1 MPEFS
6 SLPGQPALS
15 AFRLDRLLERLKAV
29 EPAINGL
36 DAHHVHLVWS
46 ERALS
51 PDEAARLRALLDV
64 PSGVP
69 ASDGALLWVVPRLG
83 TVSPW
88 ASKATDIAHNCAMP
102 FVRRIERG
110 IRYRLHTRGRLLS
123 GLLGTSR
130 TLDTAHLQAV
140 GALLH
145 DRMTESLLLQEPDP
159 QVLFAPLA
167 GKPLQRIPMTAEGRG
182 ALVDANQNL
191 GLALSDDEIDYLFE
205 AFGRAGRDP
214 SDVELMMFAQA
225 NSEHCRHKIFNASW
239 SMDGQERSE
248 TLFGMIRSTH
258 AANPAGTIVA
268 YSDNAAVLEGV
279 PAQRF
284 HARQQHTNGLYRA
297 QPVLLHS
304 LLKVETH
311 NHPTAI
317 SPFPGAS
324 TGSGGEIRDE
334 GATGRGSKPRFGL
347 TGFTVSNLRIP
358 GFEQPWETARDVT
371 APRPPQTDDASP
383 YGAPERIAS
392 PLSIMIDGPI
402 GAASFNNE
410 FGRPSLLGYFR
421 TLEVNVGG
429 RVRGYH
435 KPIMIAGGVGDI
447 DARHVGK
454 HDLPEGSL
462 LVQLG
467 GPGMRIGLGGG
478 AASSMGAGTNTAE
491 LDFDSVQ
498 RGNPEIQRRAQEV
511 LDRCWAL
518 GDDNPILSLHDVGAG
533 GLSNAFP
540 ELVHGSGRSALFEL
554 ARVPLE
560 ESGLSPAEIWCNE
573 SQERYVLSIAPG
585 ARELFDALCA
595 RERCPYAV
603 VGTVTVDGQLVLQA
617 PDASRPV
624 DMPIEVLL
632 GKPPRMHRD
641 GRRRARTLPPVD
653 CVGLD
658 LKTVARQVLRLP
670 AVASK
675 AFLITIGDRSVGGL
689 CSRDPMVGPWQ
700 VPVADC
706 AVGLKDYVGYQGEA
720 LSIGERTPLAI
731 IDSRAASRM
740 AVGEAVTNLVSAGID
755 DISRIKLSANW
766 MAACGEPAED
776 ADLFD
781 AVEACAALC
790 RELRIAIPVGKDSL
804 SMRTVWREGEGEG
817 AGIEKRVTA
826 PTSLIVTGFAPI
838 ADVRRVVTPQLRAD
852 AATAL
857 ILIDLGQGRQ
867 RMGASA
873 LAQVTQQIGDAAPDL
888 DSPALLASLVSA
900 LGALCA
906 EGRLLACHDRSDG
919 GLYATLCEMA
929 FAGHCGIAVNI
940 DLLTID
946 PHSADWGDFKI
957 RPEQVA
963 VQRNEL
969 TIKALFNEE
978 LGVVIQ
984 VAADDRD
991 AVLGLLRTH
1000 GLSPYSHVI
1009 GKPQARDAIE
1019 FYRDGRCIYTEAR
1032 AELQACWSE
1041 TSHRIAALRD
1051 NPQCAAEEFARIQE
1065 TADPGLGMHL
1075 RYDPANDI
1083 AAPYIATGVRP
1094 RVAILREQG
1103 VNSQVEMAAAFD
1115 RAGFDAYDVHM
1126 TDLFS
1131 RRHLLRDFKGI
1142 VACGGFSYGDVLG
1155 AGAGWARSILFNA
1168 ELADEFAKFFQRA
1181 DTFSLGVCNGCQMMS
1196 LLKGIIPG
1204 AEHWPRFLRN
1214 RSEQYEARLV
1224 QVEVLSSPSILLAGM
1239 AGSRMPIVVAHGEG
1253 QAQFDSER
1261 QRDDAIAALAFI
1273 ENDGSPALR
1282 YPANPN
1288 GSPDGLTGFTTRDG
1302 RSTIL
1307 MPHPERVFRSV
1318 QMSWRDPGEGEDSP
1332 WMRLFRNAR
1341 AWLA

>member
-1 MPEFS
+1 MPEFL

-15 AFRLDRLLERLKAV
+15 AFRQERLLERLRAV
-29 EPAINGL
+29 HPAISAL
-36 DAHHVHLVWS
+36 DADFIHLVWS
-46 ERALS
+46 DRALDG
-51 PDEAARLRALLDV
+51 DETARLKALLDV
-64 PSGVP
+64 PP
-69 ASDGALLWVVPRLG
+69 AGEPREGALLWSVPRLG
-83 TVSPW
+83 TLSPW
-88 ASKATDIAHNCAMP
+88 ASKATDIAHSCAMP
-102 FVRRIERG
+102 FIRRIERG
-110 IRYRLHTRGRLLS
+110 IRYRVAVRGGLLA
-123 GLLGTSR
+123 GLLG
-130 TLDTAHLQAV
+130 AV
-140 GALLH
+140 RSPDRPVLESVGGLLH
-145 DRMTESLLLQEPDP
+145 DRMTETLLLAPPDP
-159 QVLFAPLA
+159 RALFAPLA
-167 GKPLQRIPMTAEGRG
+167 GKPLARIALGARG
-182 ALVDANQNL
+182 VAALQEANREL
-191 GLALSDDEIDYLFE
+191 GLALSEDEVDYLAQ
-205 AFGRAGRDP
+205 AFGQAGRDP

-239 SMDGQERSE
+239 SIDGESPEQ

-258 AANPAGTIVA
+258 AVNPAGTVVA

-279 PAQRF
+279 PVQRF
-284 HARQQHTNGLYRA
+284 HAHQQGTNGLYRA

-317 SPFPGAS
+317 SPFPGAA

-358 GFEQPWETARDVT
+358 GFEQPWETAVDTTVPLERR
-371 APRPPQTDDASP
+371 AGEGAP
-383 YGAPERIAS
+383 YGHPDRIAS
-392 PLSIMIDGPI
+392 ALSIMIDGPL
-402 GAASFNNE
+402 GAAAFNNE

-421 TLEVNVGG
+421 TFEADIGG
-429 RVRGYH
+429 QMRGYH

-447 DARHVGK
+447 EARHVGK

-462 LVQLG
+462 LIQLG
-467 GPGMRIGLGGG
+467 GPGMRIGVGGG
-478 AASSMGAGTNTAE
+478 AASSMGAGSNTAE
-491 LDFDSVQ
+491 LDFNSVQ

-518 GDDNPILSLHDVGAG
+518 GDENPILSLHDVGAG

-540 ELVHGSGRSALFEL
+540 ELVHGSDRSALFEL

-560 ESGLSPAEIWCNE
+560 ETGLSPAEVWCNE
-573 SQERYVLSIAPG
+573 SQERYVLSIPPG
-585 ARELFDALCA
+585 ARDLFDAICA

-603 VGTVTVDGQLVLQA
+603 VGTVTDDGQLILQA
-617 PDASRPV
+617 PDGSRPV
-624 DMPIEVLL
+624 DMPMEVLL
-632 GKPPRMHRD
+632 GKPPRMHRQA
-641 GRRRARTLPPVD
+641 RRRERVLAPVD
-653 CVGLD
+653 CVP
-658 LKTVARQVLRLP
+658 LKLAEVARQVLSLP

-675 AFLITIGDRSVGGL
+675 AFLITIGDRTVGGM

-706 AVGLKDYVGYQGEA
+706 AVGLKDFVGYQGEA

-731 IDSRAASRM
+731 IDARAASRM
-740 AVGEAVTNLVSAGID
+740 AVGEAITNLAAAGID
-755 DISRIKLSANW
+755 DLSRIKLSANW
-766 MAACGEPAED
+766 MAACGDPAED
-776 ADLFD
+776 ADLYD
-781 AVEACAALC
+781 AVDACAALC

-804 SMRTVWREGEGEG
+804 SMRTVWRED
-817 AGIEKRVTA
+817 AQPDRQKQVTSPVSLVVTA
-826 PTSLIVTGFAPI
+826 FSPL
-838 ADVRRVVTPQLRAD
+838 ADVRRALTPQLSPD
-852 AATAL
+852 IATAL

-873 LAQVTQQIGDAAPDL
+873 LAQVSQQIGDAAPDL
-888 DSPALLASLVSA
+888 DSPGTMPAFVAAIGELA
-900 LGALCA
+900 GQ
-906 EGRLLACHDRSDG
+906 GRLLAYHDRSDG
-919 GLYATLCEMA
+919 GLFATLCEMA
-929 FAGHCGIAVNI
+929 FAGHCGIAINI

-963 VQRNEL
+963 VQRDEITL
-969 TIKALFNEE
+969 KALFNEE
-978 LGVVIQ
+978 LGAVIQ
-984 VAADDRD
+984 VRADDRD
-991 AVLGLLRTH
+991 AVLGVLRAH
-1000 GLSPYSHVI
+1000 GLSRFSHVI

-1032 AELQACWSE
+1032 AELQACWAQ

-1051 NPQCAAEEFARIQE
+1051 DPACAAEEFARVHD
-1065 TADPGLGMHL
+1065 TADPGLHL
-1075 RYDPANDI
+1075 QLSFDPAHDI
-1083 AAPYIATGVRP
+1083 AAPFVATGARP

-1131 RRHLLRDFKGI
+1131 GRHRLEDFKGL

-1168 ELADEFAKFFQRA
+1168 AQAEAFARFFQRP

-1196 LLKGIIPG
+1196 LLKSIIPG
-1204 AEHWPRFLRN
+1204 AADWPRFLRN

-1224 QVEVLSSPSILLAGM
+1224 QVEVMPSPSILLAGM
-1239 AGSRMPIVVAHGEG
+1239 AGSRLPIVVAHGEG
-1253 QAQFDSER
+1253 QASFDSER
-1261 QRDDAIAALAFI
+1261 QRIDSIPAMAFI
-1273 ENDGSPALR
+1273 ENDGSTALR

-1288 GSPDGLTGFTTRDG
+1288 GSPDGLTAFTTADG
-1302 RSTIL
+1302 RATIL

-1318 QMSWRDPGEGEDSP
+1318 QMSWRDPSLGEDSP
-1332 WMRLFRNAR
+1332 WMRVFRNAR